1 MRPPATVEELDAL
14 LPQTQCRRCGY
25 PGCRAYAQAMREGR
39 AEVDRCPPG
48 GEVVLGQLARR
59 LGRPIRP
66 LDASRGTGGAF
77 VLARIEESGC
87 IGCAACL
94 RACPVDAIIGA
105 GKRMHTV
112 LESEC
117 TGCGLCVAACP
128 VECIVLDP
136 MPPPEGARIAP
147 EAGADAFRRAWMRE
161 RAPRARARFERR
173 ERRLRERSARESPWS
188 AALGGRDRASVI
200 AAAVSRVRARRRGRA
215 ARG

>member
-25 PGCRAYAQAMREGR
+25 PGCRAYAQAMRDGR
-39 AEVDRCPPG
+39 AEINRCPPG
-48 GEVVLGQLARR
+48 GEVVLAQLARR
-59 LGRPIRP
+59 LGRPLRP
-66 LDASRGTGGAF
+66 LDTSRGRGGAF
-77 VLARIEESGC
+77 VLARIDESGC

-94 RACPVDAIIGA
+94 RVCPVDAIIGA

-128 VECIVLDP
+128 VDCIALDP
-136 MPPPEGARIAP
+136 MPPPAGARTGP
-147 EAGADAFRRAWMRE
+147 DAGADDFRQAWMRE

-173 ERRLRERSARESPWS
+173 KRRLRERSARESPGL
-188 AALGGRDRASVI
+188 AAVGGLDREAAI
-200 AAAVSRVRARRRGRA
+200 AAAVSRVRARRHRRA

>member
-25 PGCRAYAQAMREGR
+25 PGCRAYARAMRDGR
-39 AEVDRCPPG
+39 AEIDRCPPG
-48 GEVVLGQLARR
+48 GEVVLAQLARR

-66 LDASRGTGGAF
+66 LDTSRGQGGAF

-94 RACPVDAIIGA
+94 RVCPVDAIIGA
-105 GKRMHTV
+105 ARRMHTV
-112 LESEC
+112 LEGEC

-128 VECIVLDP
+128 VDCIVLDP
-136 MPPPEGARIAP
+136 MPPPDGARP
-147 EAGADAFRRAWMRE
+147 GPDAGADDFRRAWMRE

-173 ERRLRERSARESPWS
+173 NRRLRERSARESPGL
-188 AALGGRDRASVI
+188 APIGGLDREAVI